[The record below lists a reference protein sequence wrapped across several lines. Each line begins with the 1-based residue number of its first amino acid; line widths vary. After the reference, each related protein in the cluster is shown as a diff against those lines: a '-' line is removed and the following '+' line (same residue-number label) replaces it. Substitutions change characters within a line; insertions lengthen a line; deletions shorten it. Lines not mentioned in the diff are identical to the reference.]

1 MCRDDIM
8 KIRKIAQI
16 KNVGVFQ
23 NHSNN
28 SIEFQDIN
36 FIYANNASGKTT
48 LVDIL
53 KDLSEGKDGRIK
65 KRRTIPDSG
74 EQFIRIV
81 AKENIASSSEHNINY
96 ENSVWKMMYFRVK
109 Y

>member
-1 MCRDDIM
+1 MCRGDIM

-16 KNVGVFQ
+16 KNVGVFK

-65 KRRTIPDSG
+65 E
-74 EQFIRIV
+74 EQFPIV
-81 AKENIASSSEHNINY
+81 
-96 ENSVWKMMYFRVK
+96 ENSSLELLQRKHC
-109 Y
+109 